1 MDDFTQPP
9 ADRPDE
15 TRAWPEGAPPYQP
28 GGPVDPS
35 APYGYPP
42 PYGPGPSAAP
52 GQPGY
57 PPANPSAPYG
67 QPGYPSQYGQ
77 PGYPSQY
84 GQYGQFGA
92 PAPMSGQYPGYGQ
105 QPPSQYPGPAYPSM
119 PMAPGGYGAPPP
131 RRRRPVWQWIVGS
144 VGALLILCCVLGVIG
159 VALARNNPSAFVASV
174 HGTATVA
181 ATSTPVPSPTIT
193 NKSPG
198 VGFHMFLG
206 HNYRKTT
213 AGDFA
218 IVSPANAFK
227 ASDEFAF
234 VIRLGGPIGTTKA
247 TLRLVSVE
255 SGGVESVK
263 ETAPMSISNP
273 NYSEFA
279 NKLSAAQLMVGL
291 DPGVYR
297 LEVKTSSATVASAE
311 FIYEG

>member
-92 PAPMSGQYPGYGQ
+92 PAPMSGQYQGYGQ
-105 QPPSQYPGPAYPSM
+105 QPPPWPG
-119 PMAPGGYGAPPP
+119 APGGGGPDQ
-131 RRRRPVWQWIVGS
+131 RRPVWPWIVGG
-144 VGALLILCCVLGVIG
+144 VGALLIVCVVLGVIG
-159 VALARNNPSAFVASV
+159 LGVLRSSPIASQV
-174 HGTATVA
+174 QASLTATA
-181 ATSTPVPSPTIT
+181 EATSAPTSAPAAAPT
-193 NKSPG
+193 NTNSAPG
-198 VGFHMFLG
+198 VGDHMYLG

-213 AGDFA
+213 AGDFQ
-218 IVSPANAFK
+218 IVSPTNDFK
-227 ASDEFAF
+227 SSDEFAF
-234 VIRLGGPIGTTKA
+234 VIRLSGPIGTTHA
-247 TLRLVSVE
+247 TLALAKVE
-255 SGGVESVK
+255 SGGAESVQ
-263 ETAPMSISNP
+263 ETAPIQISNP
-273 NYSEFA
+273 NFNEFA
-279 NKLSAAQLMVGL
+279 NKLTTSQLMVGMT
-291 DPGVYR
+291 PGLYK
-297 LEVKTSSATVASAE
+297 LEVRTSSATVASAE
-311 FIYEG
+311 FNYEG